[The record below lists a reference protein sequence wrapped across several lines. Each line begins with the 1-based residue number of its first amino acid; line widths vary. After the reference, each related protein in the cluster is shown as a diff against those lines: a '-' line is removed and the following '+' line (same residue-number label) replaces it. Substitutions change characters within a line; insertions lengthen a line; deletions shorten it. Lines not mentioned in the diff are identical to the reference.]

1 MAEGVNRLDLPV
13 VEEQLFQVKKK
24 KKSKFNSFIETLGI
38 LNDTHSL
45 RFSFNVT

>member
-24 KKSKFNSFIETLGI
+24 NQNSILLWKRSEYSMTL
-38 LNDTHSL
+38 THFGSVL
-45 RFSFNVT
+45 T